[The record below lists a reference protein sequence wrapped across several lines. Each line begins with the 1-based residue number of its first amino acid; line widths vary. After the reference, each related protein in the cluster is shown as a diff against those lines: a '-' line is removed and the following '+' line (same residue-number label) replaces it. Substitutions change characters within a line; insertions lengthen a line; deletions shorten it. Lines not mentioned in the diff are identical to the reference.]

1 MGMAI
6 GDKMKALRESKG
18 WTQKHTAEKMDV
30 SPQMYNNYEKN
41 KTNPSLEILKRVC
54 DLYNIDLNTLDDEY
68 SQGVST
74 GGKTI
79 MEESFRHYQVIETKD
94 MSAEQLQEVL
104 SKATNDFPEKQID
117 YVVGTKIIL
126 GYESILNKKGRA
138 EAKLNTFSRDITIN
152 SCTRARI

>member
-1 MGMAI
+1 MAI